1 MKNYVV
7 LYNPLANNGKA
18 EGAARKLESVLTDG
32 EVRFVDISSLGSFYD
47 FFISCDDD
55 CIVILTGGDGT
66 LHHFVND
73 TRGLKIKQ
81 KIYYYGA
88 GSGNDFL
95 NDLLLIIQKII
106 NDVIAKL
113 KDDDQLLAN
122 FKSNPTKV
130 LEKLVGVD
138 LPDDKIDPIIDGIM
152 AKLKID
158 DLAEKAEGIMGA
170 LGGLFGKG

>member
-1 MKNYVV
+1 M
-7 LYNPLANNGKA
+7 
-18 EGAARKLESVLTDG
+18 D
-32 EVRFVDISSLGSFYD
+32 
-47 FFISCDDD
+47 
-55 CIVILTGGDGT
+55 
-66 LHHFVND
+66 
-73 TRGLKIKQ
+73 
-81 KIYYYGA
+81 
-88 GSGNDFL
+88 
-95 NDLLLIIQKII
+95 IQKII

-113 KDDDQLLAN
+113 TDDDQLLAN
-122 FKSNPTKV
+122 FKSSPTKG

>member
-1 MKNYVV
+1 M
-7 LYNPLANNGKA
+7 
-18 EGAARKLESVLTDG
+18 D
-32 EVRFVDISSLGSFYD
+32 
-47 FFISCDDD
+47 
-55 CIVILTGGDGT
+55 
-66 LHHFVND
+66 
-73 TRGLKIKQ
+73 
-81 KIYYYGA
+81 
-88 GSGNDFL
+88 
-95 NDLLLIIQKII
+95 IQKII

-122 FKSNPTKV
+122 FKTNPTKV

-152 AKLKID
+152 AKLKLD

>member
-1 MKNYVV
+1 MKRV
-7 LYNPLANNGKA
+7 G
-18 EGAARKLESVLTDG
+18 LECL
-32 EVRFVDISSLGSFYD
+32 
-47 FFISCDDD
+47 
-55 CIVILTGGDGT
+55 IL
-66 LHHFVND
+66 L
-73 TRGLKIKQ
+73 
-81 KIYYYGA
+81 
-88 GSGNDFL
+88 DFL
-95 NDLLLIIQKII
+95 LDFMGRGTIMDIQKII

>member
-1 MKNYVV
+1 M
-7 LYNPLANNGKA
+7 
-18 EGAARKLESVLTDG
+18 D
-32 EVRFVDISSLGSFYD
+32 
-47 FFISCDDD
+47 
-55 CIVILTGGDGT
+55 
-66 LHHFVND
+66 
-73 TRGLKIKQ
+73 
-81 KIYYYGA
+81 
-88 GSGNDFL
+88 
-95 NDLLLIIQKII
+95 IQKII

-130 LEKLVGVD
+130 LEKLVGID

-170 LGGLFGKG
+170 LGGLGNLFGKK

>member
-1 MKNYVV
+1 M
-7 LYNPLANNGKA
+7 
-18 EGAARKLESVLTDG
+18 D
-32 EVRFVDISSLGSFYD
+32 
-47 FFISCDDD
+47 
-55 CIVILTGGDGT
+55 
-66 LHHFVND
+66 
-73 TRGLKIKQ
+73 
-81 KIYYYGA
+81 
-88 GSGNDFL
+88 
-95 NDLLLIIQKII
+95 IQKII

-122 FKSNPTKV
+122 FKTNPPKV

-138 LPDDKIDPIIDGIM
+138 LPDDKIDPIIDSIM

>member
-1 MKNYVV
+1 M
-7 LYNPLANNGKA
+7 
-18 EGAARKLESVLTDG
+18 D
-32 EVRFVDISSLGSFYD
+32 
-47 FFISCDDD
+47 
-55 CIVILTGGDGT
+55 
-66 LHHFVND
+66 
-73 TRGLKIKQ
+73 
-81 KIYYYGA
+81 
-88 GSGNDFL
+88 
-95 NDLLLIIQKII
+95 IQKII

-122 FKSNPTKV
+122 FKTNPTTV

-170 LGGLFGKG
+170 LGGLGNLFGKK

>member
-1 MKNYVV
+1 M
-7 LYNPLANNGKA
+7 
-18 EGAARKLESVLTDG
+18 D
-32 EVRFVDISSLGSFYD
+32 
-47 FFISCDDD
+47 
-55 CIVILTGGDGT
+55 
-66 LHHFVND
+66 
-73 TRGLKIKQ
+73 
-81 KIYYYGA
+81 
-88 GSGNDFL
+88 
-95 NDLLLIIQKII
+95 IQKII

-138 LPDDKIDPIIDGIM
+138 LPDDKIDPIIDSIM

>member
-1 MKNYVV
+1 M
-7 LYNPLANNGKA
+7 
-18 EGAARKLESVLTDG
+18 D
-32 EVRFVDISSLGSFYD
+32 
-47 FFISCDDD
+47 
-55 CIVILTGGDGT
+55 
-66 LHHFVND
+66 
-73 TRGLKIKQ
+73 
-81 KIYYYGA
+81 
-88 GSGNDFL
+88 
-95 NDLLLIIQKII
+95 IQKII

-113 KDDDQLLAN
+113 KDDDKLLAN

>member
-1 MKNYVV
+1 M
-7 LYNPLANNGKA
+7 
-18 EGAARKLESVLTDG
+18 D
-32 EVRFVDISSLGSFYD
+32 
-47 FFISCDDD
+47 
-55 CIVILTGGDGT
+55 
-66 LHHFVND
+66 
-73 TRGLKIKQ
+73 
-81 KIYYYGA
+81 
-88 GSGNDFL
+88 
-95 NDLLLIIQKII
+95 IQKII

-122 FKSNPTKV
+122 FKTNPTKV